1 MVDCVLLVC
10 ACVMLYGWS
19 DLVFVRHWHSILYWF
34 TTPPMSVVTHFTSSV
49 FCFHRSTV
57 CVRVSRAVIAYLQK
71 WIVEVQK
78 GTVKY
83 HYWRKT
89 KDCSLLLKWQSEFLL
104 NRIVIHTYTIHWPLI
119 NGRWESQFRLEARLA
134 LITVLKRILTVKC
147 SHCAWMPDPL
157 TWTIDRSASE
167 PAIWC
172 DWCSLVWWKWL
183 VAVMNLD
190 TWSGVLRLEHSTPE
204 SELCGRHV
212 QQLLWFGLRKP

>member
-57 CVRVSRAVIAYLQK
+57 CVRVSRAVITYLQK

-119 NGRWESQFRLEARLA
+119 NGRWESQFRLEEQTSIDNGAETFWQWNVA
-134 LITVLKRILTVKC
+134 IAHECQIL
-147 SHCAWMPDPL
+147 SLGLL
-157 TWTIDRSASE
+157 TGLHLNQLSGAID
-167 PAIWC
+167 
-172 DWCSLVWWKWL
+172 V
-183 VAVMNLD
+183 V
-190 TWSGVLRLEHSTPE
+190 
-204 SELCGRHV
+204 
-212 QQLLWFGLRKP
+212 